1 VVEDLR
7 EKDEDQRRLKK
18 KKEDVGVEL
27 YGVQQQLARM
37 QLILEKT
44 HDNFNMVRKLR
55 EQAEEETRSVFN
67 EYEKKKVEVAAQQ
80 KRMNTF
86 QAELDKLNATLQ
98 QVEQYNDQMK
108 GEIAITRRATY
119 KAEEHVQELEGEKKQ
134 QDLLIDDLMRST
146 KKLEEKLEMYTA
158 QNEAQKEETR
168 QAKEVLG
175 EAALEMEKIRLEKKQ
190 LLHQWKSSLLAV
202 QRRDEHLQG
211 VDKALR
217 DVQQQ
222 EMALQGEISSLK
234 MSIRKEQD
242 RNESVSGLLSKVR
255 NSAAF
260 LERQLEQVREQKQR
274 LQDQFSVLKRSL
286 EQSDAEL
293 ASVEQEKK
301 VVTEQTGKVDKL
313 LISTQNETHKME
325 EAVMQSLAEQTT
337 LQKSAQSTDKQTQGM
352 QQHMHAKENE
362 LAQVRNELS
371 RIKVDALNTL
381 AHNDQLK
388 ATVKDIDLELKRKE
402 VLVEKYEVEIR
413 RRNDEI
419 EKKMRDLDTLNR
431 KFEGLRAKLEQAAG
445 ADAAVSGPLEATIKS
460 LRNEIDAKRKTC
472 NDLQRMWM
480 STQTELVKLSNEA
493 SSQSERVGEIK
504 AQTAVL
510 VQKRMRVDGQ
520 VNQQKKEMEDLQKS
534 IGAMH
539 TDMSKLNE
547 LIGFNHKSLATLEG
561 DNFTLET
568 DLTNTLKDL
577 EEAAVRL
584 ETQVRSTLEHKE
596 RVKEELVEKERVIM
610 VLERKMELEKETQA
624 AYVQKD
630 DGSDV
635 MTGMKREIHRMQLRY
650 SQLMRRQE
658 ELMVEM
664 ERAIFKRDAIGIR
677 GKMKQAHTKG
687 GAGAGTKADLRK
699 MVQELSKRVQDLEG
713 EIARHDSDMK
723 QLDAQQKE
731 LGLRMDESGASIRE
745 VQHEDEDILR
755 QMYVMDKEKEQLK
768 TQVYTLHKMAKRYQ
782 ALERGQYQERDPAEV
797 EEGLAR
803 AAERANA
810 LRAVMGRLSGID
822 PRIADSLAALQTS

>member
-1 VVEDLR
+1 
-7 EKDEDQRRLKK
+7 
-18 KKEDVGVEL
+18 
-27 YGVQQQLARM
+27 M

-55 EQAEEETRSVFN
+55 EQAEEETKSVFN

-98 QVEQYNDQMK
+98 QVEKYNEQMK

-119 KAEEHVQELEGEKKQ
+119 KAEEHVQELETEKKQ
-134 QDLLIDDLMRST
+134 QDLLIDDLMRSS
-146 KKLEEKLEMYTA
+146 KKLEEKLDMYTS
-158 QNEAQKEETR
+158 QLEAQKEETR
-168 QAKEVLG
+168 QAKEVLA
-175 EAALEMEKIRLEKKQ
+175 EAAAEMEKIRLEKKQ

-217 DVQQQ
+217 QVQQQ
-222 EMALQGEISSLK
+222 ELALQGEISSLK

-242 RNESVSGLLSKVR
+242 RNESVTGLLSKVR
-255 NSAAF
+255 NSATF

-293 ASVEQEKK
+293 AGVEQEKVQVLDQTAK
-301 VVTEQTGKVDKL
+301 VEKL
-313 LISTQNETHKME
+313 LIKTQNETHKME

-337 LQKSAQSTDKQTQGM
+337 LQKAAQSTDKVTQGM
-352 QQHMHAKENE
+352 QQQMHAKENE
-362 LAQVRNELS
+362 IAQVRNELS

-388 ATVKDIDLELKRKE
+388 ATVKDIDVELKRKE
-402 VLVEKYEVEIR
+402 QLVSKYQVEIR

-431 KFEGLRAKLEQAAG
+431 KLEGLRAKLESAAG
-445 ADAAVSGPLEATIKS
+445 AEAAAMGPLEATIKS

-480 STQTELVKLSNEA
+480 STQTELVKLANEA
-493 SSQSERVGEIK
+493 SMQSERVAEIK

-510 VQKRMRVDGQ
+510 TQKRTRVDGQ
-520 VNQQKKEMEDLQKS
+520 VNQEKKEMDELKKS
-534 IGAMH
+534 IALMH
-539 TDMSKLNE
+539 NDMSKLNQ
-547 LIGFNHKSLATLEG
+547 LIGANHKSLSTLEG

-577 EEAAVRL
+577 EEAAIKL

-596 RVKEELVEKERVIM
+596 RVKEELVEKERIIM
-610 VLERKMELEKETQA
+610 VLERKTELEKETQA
-624 AYVQKD
+624 AYVQKE
-630 DGSDV
+630 DGADV
-635 MTGMKREIHRMQLRY
+635 MSGMKREIHRMQLRY

-664 ERAIFKRDAIGIR
+664 ERAIFKRDAIGLR
-677 GKMKQAHTKG
+677 GKLKQAHAKSGTGGGTKG
-687 GAGAGTKADLRK
+687 DLRR
-699 MVQELSKRVQDLEG
+699 MVQELSKRVKDLEA
-713 EIARHDSDMK
+713 EIARHDTDIK
-723 QLDAQQKE
+723 QLGGQERE
-731 LGLRMDESGASIRE
+731 LGLRMDEAGAAIRE
-745 VQHEDEDILR
+745 VQMQDDDILR
-755 QMYVMDKEKEQLK
+755 QMYVMDREKERLK
-768 TQVYTLHKMAKRYQ
+768 NEVYAEHKMAKRYQ
-782 ALERGQYQERDPAEV
+782 GLERGMYQARDPAEV
-797 EEGLAR
+797 EQGLAT
-803 AAERANA
+803 AEERGNA
-810 LRAVMGRLSGID
+810 LRAVAQRLSATD
-822 PRIADSLAALQTS
+822 QRLAASLAPVLGS